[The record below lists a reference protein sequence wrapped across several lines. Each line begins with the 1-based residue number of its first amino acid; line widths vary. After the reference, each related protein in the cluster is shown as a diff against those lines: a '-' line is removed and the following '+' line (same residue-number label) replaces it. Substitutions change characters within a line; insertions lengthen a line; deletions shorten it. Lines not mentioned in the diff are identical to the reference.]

1 MLHITVKGYEDPEER
16 FQKLLALHKAGHAI
30 AVNADESML
39 LRIRLAIA
47 RNELAWSDVTV
58 TADGEGWCIT
68 HEGDLVASQASV
80 AKMFLGPI
88 ELIKKLREVQGI

>member
-1 MLHITVKGYEDPEER
+1 MLHVTVKGYDDPEER

-30 AVNADESML
+30 AVHADEYML

-47 RNELAWSDVTV
+47 EKQLAWSDVTV
-58 TADGEGWCIT
+58 TANGEAWSIT
-68 HEGDLVASQASV
+68 HEGDLVAPQSSI

-88 ELIKKLREVQGI
+88 QLIKKLREVQGI